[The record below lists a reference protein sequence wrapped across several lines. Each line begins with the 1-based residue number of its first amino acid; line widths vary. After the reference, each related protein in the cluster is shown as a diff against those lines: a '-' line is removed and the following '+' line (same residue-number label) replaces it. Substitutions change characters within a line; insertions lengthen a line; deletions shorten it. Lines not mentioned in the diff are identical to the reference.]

1 MPYYPA
7 QVSLIGF
14 LMQKIMMNY
23 DVPPKVPFSY
33 VETAKME
40 ATVQKTESNNWL
52 PYERNATGQIVLDKE
67 ATKKLNVENKTSQD
81 NELVSN
87 EKNYDKKDT
96 SMVVSKQKIY
106 FKTGKWTSKQKI
118 DVTDLP
124 KEASYKVIGYTD
136 PRGSDEYNKDLSKKR
151 AGFVANQLNKKER
164 TVDTIEGRG
173 ETELISNGD
182 PSKFNL
188 DRRVVIKYK

>member
-1 MPYYPA
+1 
-7 QVSLIGF
+7 
-14 LMQKIMMNY
+14 MQKIMMNY